1 MHYRFW
7 EYDNGDEMGI
17 EKNGALWR
25 EARAQ
30 KGL

>member
-1 MHYRFW
+1 MGVGVGGWRRAK
-7 EYDNGDEMGI
+7 DEW
-17 EKNGALWR
+17 KRLLR